1 MPSKKN
7 IVDETIEKEIALE
20 EVIENENIQQST
32 EEQVAVKP
40 KRKRR
45 TKKEMEEAKKL
56 SQKVETYDAIDTDD
70 EFSDDI
76 DLDDFESDIGD
87 IDDLDTDSLVDSS
100 LNSQN
105 DDDTQANDDRTIFD
119 RVVEIG
125 MSQGTISSDEIMKAF
140 GDDYD
145 ISTIEKLYE
154 LFDAK
159 GINVTEFADES
170 KDIDDDM
177 DDKMSPDSDAFVSQ
191 DVDDSSTSM
200 DQVKMYLREIGKT
213 PLLTQKE
220 EQELARRYKEGDR
233 EARKKLIES
242 NLRLVV
248 NIAKKFIRKGLPLQD
263 LIQEGNVGL
272 CKATEKFDYS
282 LNLKFST
289 YATWWIKQAITR
301 AIADQ
306 SRSIRIPV
314 HVTETLQTITKKSR
328 EIFQEKGRE
337 ATQEELAEAANI
349 TVARVNE
356 VQKAKIEPVS
366 LEMTVGEEDDSRIGD
381 FIEDK
386 NAISPEDYTAKIMLS
401 EAIQEM
407 LNTALTERERLVI
420 KMKYGLQLTDDEI
433 DRILEF
439 YNNNPNEPNKEQC
452 DRDSIIA
459 IFGINTGKQCTLE
472 EVGKVFHITR
482 ERIRQ
487 IEAKAI
493 KKLDTAKYRTKLID
507 YLS

>member
-1 MPSKKN
+1 MGRKKK
-7 IVDETIEKEIALE
+7 VDVEEIQEPIE
-20 EVIENENIQQST
+20 EVT
-32 EEQVAVKP
+32 ETEKP

-45 TKKEMEEAKKL
+45 TKKEMEDAKKAEKDL
-56 SQKVETYDAIDTDD
+56 GLGYD
-70 EFSDDI
+70 SG
-76 DLDDFESDIGD
+76 LDVKNLD
-87 IDDLDTDSLVDSS
+87 IDDLSSDLDDILGDETDDLDDLDVDDLEESGD
-100 LNSQN
+100 SQN
-105 DDDTQANDDRTIFD
+105 DDDSASGDEKSIFD
-119 RVVEIG
+119 RVYEMG
-125 MSQGTISSDEIMKAF
+125 MNQGTISSDEIMKAF

-145 ISTIEKLYE
+145 IVLIEKLYE
-154 LFDAK
+154 MFEEK
-159 GINVTEFADES
+159 GVIVTEFADES
-170 KDIDDDM
+170 KDIDDDN
-177 DDKMSPDSDAFVSQ
+177 DEKMPPDSEQFMSNEAE
-191 DVDDSSTSM
+191 DDTTSSM

-213 PLLTQKE
+213 PLLSQKE
-220 EQELARRYKEGDR
+220 EQELAKRYKEGDM

-337 ATQEELAEAANI
+337 ATPEELAAAANI

-407 LNTALTERERLVI
+407 LNAALTERERLVI
-420 KMKYGLQLTDDEI
+420 KMRYGIQLTDSEI
-433 DRILEF
+433 EKITEC
-439 YNNNPNEPNKEQC
+439 YNGKDNYCTKEE
-452 DRDSIIA
+452 IVNM
-459 IFGINTGKQCTLE
+459 FGVNTGKQCTLE
-472 EVGKVFHITR
+472 EVGEIFHITR

-487 IEAKAI
+487 IESKAI
-493 KKLDTAKYRTKLID
+493 KKLDTAKYRTKLVD